1 MANISSSVTASCTGG
16 AAIVTTAGGP
26 GATPPVTI
34 AAFQNADV
42 LIVAVPHGLAGGGG
56 SAGVPPR
63 RPARP
68 QAPAGW
74 AQPTICTVVGKTK
87 KTSQTGASSAA
98 KKTTTST
105 SSASKSTST
114 STAKSSD
121 PLAFLSDS
129 KMSVEEKLFRFLAWV
144 AGKNEK
150 DLLKKMDEI
159 CAKQKQESSSS
170 KKGLLGSIASGVGG
184 ALGLGGKGPI
194 GGLLGPVFSAAGIG
208 GDLLRSTGLGDLV
221 SQLSGPVLAAGA
233 SMLGF
238 PMLAP
243 ALMKAGPAL
252 AQGAM
257 GLLGASGGDEEPGT
271 SSTSRDKEGS
281 ISQMDAMELE
291 WLQEKQKQM
300 FGLISNVMKAIHDTK
315 MAVINNIRA

>member
-1 MANISSSVTASCTGG
+1 MTSISNSVTASGAGG
-16 AAIVTTAGGP
+16 TAMVTTAGGP
-26 GATPPVTI
+26 GGAPPITI

-42 LIVAVPHGLAGGGG
+42 LIVAVPHGLASGCGHG
-56 SAGVPPR
+56 GVPAR
-63 RPARP
+63 RPVRP
-68 QAPAGW
+68 QVSEGW
-74 AQPTICTVVGKTK
+74 AQPTICT
-87 KTSQTGASSAA
+87 QTGASSAA
-98 KKTTTST
+98 KTAKSSGSSSTT
-105 SSASKSTST
+105 KSTSA

-121 PLAFLSDS
+121 PLAFLSDPR
-129 KMSVEEKLFRFLAWV
+129 MSVEEKLFRFLAWV
-144 AGKNEK
+144 ADGNEK

-159 CAKQKQESSSS
+159 CAKQKKESSS

-184 ALGLGGKGPI
+184 ALGLGGKGPL
-194 GGLLGPVFSAAGIG
+194 GGLLGPVFSAAGIA
-208 GDLLRSTGLGDLV
+208 GDLLRSTGLGNVV

-233 SMLGF
+233 SALGF

-257 GLLGASGGDEEPGT
+257 GLLDGATRESGGDKESGT